1 MTTTIVRSISDLR
14 RLTGNWRQEGK
25 KGAIVPTMGA
35 LHAGHL
41 SLVQAARAK
50 ADEVLVTIFLNPKQF
65 NNLDDLKNYPKTEAA
80 DIAKLKEAGVSAVF
94 IPPATEMYPDGF
106 NTTVSVGGLTDG
118 LCGEKRPGHF
128 EGVATVVAKLFLQS
142 GADLAFFG
150 EKDFQQLQIIRK
162 LARDL
167 DIPTEVVGCPTVRE
181 EDGLAMSSRNALL
194 SSHERQVAPRLA
206 SILSETVE
214 KISAETNLQ
223 ALLDEARSDILASGF
238 REVEYLEL
246 RSEEDLR
253 LVESINS
260 PMRLFVAAWLGQ
272 TRLIDNMPV
281 PF

>member
-94 IPPATEMYPDGF
+94 IPPATEMYPGGF
-106 NTTVSVGGLTDG
+106 NTTVSVGGLTDC

>member
-260 PMRLFVAAWLGQ
+260 PMRLFVAACLGQ